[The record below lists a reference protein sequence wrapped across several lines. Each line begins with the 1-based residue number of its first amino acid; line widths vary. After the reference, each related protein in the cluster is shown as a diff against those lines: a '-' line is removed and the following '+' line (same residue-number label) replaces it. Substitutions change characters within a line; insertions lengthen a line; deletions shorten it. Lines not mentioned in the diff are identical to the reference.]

1 MAKSNEDRL
10 TPGEPRDD
18 FFSTSAEDLQNQ
30 RDACPSPPYRQAPSS
45 SNLRLEDFG
54 DLPPSPAYHSRVN
67 MLSDEHLDE
76 KAAAAARE
84 KRPEHDRSKPSVH
97 YLNEV
102 SAPEYHDKQFDAE
115 TSSIAT
121 TDDEEE
127 MYDWSDD
134 DGLEEEEHK
143 YEEQMG
149 FHRKRTGWGFKRI
162 MTVLFS
168 TLIGSTFL
176 AGLLVTP
183 ALLIHFYW
191 YKKDPSDDRRYVKDN
206 VQAWLFWAAA
216 NILISWYLAMIVDVI
231 PIIATFFISLVW
243 GHVSEYIKSRIEL
256 YVSVKNT
263 FKPLLY
269 AASGWA
275 SWVIIF
281 AHIFKLY
288 DTNDEETSQA
298 AYLDRVYQVIEF
310 LFFFALVVCLQKM
323 LSHAIAFAFHR
334 TAFKERIEE
343 VAQALRVIERLRDYH
358 PKNRSRSSGFN
369 KFGFNTP
376 TLEKTGFE
384 FGAKKKRE
392 QRNSREVDT
401 DDGHDADGEDDK
413 DRTLVDKKARDHK
426 KKSASFFN
434 RAGSSQ
440 QADVDM
446 ELMGSSSRPMTPAS
460 TNTPSPHRYPPTGTG
475 RPGDETPEVL
485 MQAAKALKTAVLHD
499 ARNIKG
505 EQSDNGLSWNVN
517 STSEAKRLARSLY
530 FRLKHPKRSYLL
542 PEDFNPAFSSP
553 EEAQKAFRVFDKDN
567 NGDLSRAEIKQT
579 LVKVYKERRFLSR
592 SMRDVGSAL
601 KTLDKILLFFAFVVL
616 FFISLSVF
624 GVDIGSSLSSVYT
637 IGIAASFIF
646 KSTASNAFDAIMFLF
661 VTHPYDTGDMVFI
674 DQDILFVKKM
684 GLFATLF
691 TRADGT
697 ETYYFNSILSTKFI
711 TNVRRSA
718 NMFENLEMQ
727 VAWDTPLSKLDELE
741 KLLNQWLAT
750 EENRWFEPNTM
761 VVLQHFNYQR
771 WIEIT
776 IGIGHN
782 GTWQDWGLRL
792 ARKTAFHAA
801 VQYFCNQLDISCYNA
816 TLPIVYADP
825 VTHQYVP
832 EAPAGGDDEEQ
843 EEQPQTE
850 TQRQQSEVKT
860 MLGFRPPEAVRKS
873 HLLRARKSSRKG
885 ATRGVTA
892 T

>member
-1 MAKSNEDRL
+1 MAKINEDRL

-162 MTVLFS
+162 MTLLFS

-384 FGAKKKRE
+384 FGVKKRRE

-413 DRTLVDKKARDHK
+413 DRTLVDKKAKDHK

-697 ETYYFNSILSTKFI
+697 ETYYFNSILSTKF
-711 TNVRRSA
+711 
-718 NMFENLEMQ
+718 
-727 VAWDTPLSKLDELE
+727 
-741 KLLNQWLAT
+741 
-750 EENRWFEPNTM
+750 
-761 VVLQHFNYQR
+761 
-771 WIEIT
+771 
-776 IGIGHN
+776 
-782 GTWQDWGLRL
+782 
-792 ARKTAFHAA
+792 
-801 VQYFCNQLDISCYNA
+801 
-816 TLPIVYADP
+816 
-825 VTHQYVP
+825 
-832 EAPAGGDDEEQ
+832 
-843 EEQPQTE
+843 
-850 TQRQQSEVKT
+850 
-860 MLGFRPPEAVRKS
+860 
-873 HLLRARKSSRKG
+873 
-885 ATRGVTA
+885 
-892 T
+892 